1 MSTAV
6 ITASVPGPPFTVGSA
21 VNFTCNAVNTSG
33 IGAENFLYRWSTQCS
48 SCFLH
53 NLIQKQRMIDESE
66 VTTQTVSTINGSSV
80 RALTSADAGTI
91 TCDVFFSGLVDSTA
105 TLDIS
110 LTGKW
115 V

>member
-1 MSTAV
+1 
-6 ITASVPGPPFTVGSA
+6 
-21 VNFTCNAVNTSG
+21 
-33 IGAENFLYRWSTQCS
+33 
-48 SCFLH
+48 
-53 NLIQKQRMIDESE
+53 MIDGTEI
-66 VTTQTVSTINGSSV
+66 TTQTVSTINGSSV

-91 TCDVFFSGLVDSTA
+91 TCEVMFSGNVDSTA